1 MNPLLSRL
9 RRDSDGSVMIEF
21 ALIGP
26 VLLTMLFGVLQIGLG
41 MQNYNAMRSISAD
54 IARFAVV
61 SRQAGATVSPTTLK
75 ARADQI
81 ASAAPYGLMA
91 DRFTST
97 VSVAGTQRVSGATE
111 YTIELEYDVP
121 TFLGFVGIDEIPLTF
136 SRPIFVVS

>member
-1 MNPLLSRL
+1 LNRLLSRL
-9 RRDSDGSVMIEF
+9 RRNNDGAVMIEF

-54 IARFAVV
+54 VARFAVV
-61 SRQAGATVSPTTLK
+61 SRQAGTTVTTTSLK

-91 DRFTST
+91 NRFTST
-97 VSVAGTQRVSGATE
+97 VSVAGTQRVTGATE
-111 YTIELEYDVP
+111 YTIQLQYDVP
-121 TFLGFVGIDEIPLTF
+121 TFLGFVGVDEIPLTF